1 MSRGVVLTAA
11 QPGNN
16 NAVVVGMEADTGK
29 GRCIRLFAPLVARI
43 VRCLSNPGTDDPCT
57 ARTATLQ
64 IEDKIGSGGLLCLWG
79 HVKDLWRELWVGG
92 VDVNITCVIWLHLY
106 KMGNSSALKVF

>member
-16 NAVVVGMEADTGK
+16 SAVVGMEADTGK
-29 GRCIRLFAPLVARI
+29 GRCIRLFVPPVERI
-43 VRCLSNPGTDDPCT
+43 VRCLSNPGTDDPYT

-64 IEDKIGSGGLLCLWG
+64 IEDKIGSGGLLCLG
-79 HVKDLWRELWVGG
+79 ERVKAL
-92 VDVNITCVIWLHLY
+92 I
-106 KMGNSSALKVF
+106 GNSGALKIF